1 MSDSPR
7 RRRNSLTVETDQ
19 KIKKVKKRYEDYEI
33 KELRKKK
40 SANFSKDFL
49 TSVKFVK
56 DKQTK
61 RAYLMKIVSNY
72 SFLTKNILLK
82 DC

>member
-1 MSDSPR
+1 MSGSPR
-7 RRRNSLTVETDQ
+7 KRRNSLTVDTDQ
-19 KIKKVKKRYEDYEI
+19 TIQKVKKKYDDYEI

-49 TSVKFVK
+49 RSVKFVK

-61 RAYLMKIVSNY
+61 RAYSMKIVSNFT
-72 SFLTKNILLK
+72 FLPKN
-82 DC
+82 

>member
-1 MSDSPR
+1 MSESPR
-7 RRRNSLTVETDQ
+7 RRRNSLTVDTDQ
-19 KIKKVKKRYEDYEI
+19 TIQKVKKKYDDYEI

-49 TSVKFVK
+49 RSVKFVK

-61 RAYLMKIVSNY
+61 RAYSMKIVSNFT
-72 SFLTKNILLK
+72 FLPKN
-82 DC
+82 

>member
-1 MSDSPR
+1 MSGSPR
-7 RRRNSLTVETDQ
+7 KRRNSLTVDTDQ
-19 KIKKVKKRYEDYEI
+19 KIQKVKKKYDDYEI

-49 TSVKFVK
+49 RSVKFVK

-61 RAYLMKIVSNY
+61 RAYSMKIVSNF
-72 SFLTKNILLK
+72 SFLPQN
-82 DC
+82 